1 MTLPTMLIIISTAIF
16 LSWERISPGRVLPN
30 STGWYFRSISINLA
44 QLGITLLTGELWLH
58 VLSGES
64 LIALSEIDSTI
75 AQGFIGWFI
84 GTFVFY
90 WWHRLRH
97 KKGFWAIFHQIHH
110 SASRIEILTS
120 FYKHP
125 VEIFVNSFLTALI
138 LFPILGCSLLGA
150 IWYNLFAA
158 TGEYF
163 YHANVRT
170 PKWVRHFIQT
180 PELHSI
186 HHEYDSHNYN
196 FSDVPIWD
204 RIFGTY
210 RDTTEFTERCGF
222 PKGNERKIWSMLAF
236 RDVYDDESYNK

>member
-1 MTLPTMLIIISTAIF
+1 MTLPTILIIISTAIF
-16 LSWERISPGRVLPN
+16 LSWERVFPGSILPN

-58 VLSGES
+58 IFFGES
-64 LIALSEIDSTI
+64 LLKLSNIDSTI

-97 KKGFWAIFHQIHH
+97 KKGFWTIFHQIHH
-110 SASRIEILTS
+110 SASRIEIFTS

-150 IWYNLFAA
+150 IWYNFFAA

-170 PKWVRHFIQT
+170 PKWLRYFIQT

-186 HHEYDSHNYN
+186 HHEFDSHNYN
-196 FSDVPIWD
+196 FSDIPIWD
-204 RIFGTY
+204 RVFGTY
-210 RDTTEFTERCGF
+210 KDTTKFSDRCGF
-222 PKGNERKIWSMLAF
+222 PRENERKIWSMLVF
-236 RDVYDDESYNK
+236 RDVYDDEM